1 MKLLTI
7 IYDSGIDE
15 SLTETLGSVGVRDY
29 TKLFDAH
36 GVGGRG
42 KKFNT
47 PVFPGTNN
55 LLLVVVPESEV
66 DRITRALAQLQAS
79 FRLKPGIMVLVQDVT
94 VADLSV

>member
-15 SLTETLGSVGVRDY
+15 SLTETLEEVGVSDY

-55 LLLVVVPESEV
+55 LLLVVVPDSAV
-66 DRITRALAQLQAS
+66 NRITRAIAELQAS

-94 VADLSV
+94 VADLSI

>member
-15 SLTETLGSVGVRDY
+15 SLTETLEGVGVSGY

-55 LLLVVVPESEV
+55 LLLVILPDSEV
-66 DRITRALAQLQAS
+66 DRVTRAIAQMQAS
-79 FRLKPGIMVLVQDVT
+79 FRLKPGVTVLVQDVT
-94 VADLSV
+94 VADLSI